1 MRYTCVCLPAAV
13 VILARKRARDCLG
26 WGCPVAGCML
36 QTVCAHVL
44 WVQCSGSE
52 DVQWEP

>member
-13 VILARKRARDCLG
+13 VILARKRVRDCLG

-36 QTVCAHVL
+36 QTLCAHVL
-44 WVQCSGSE
+44 WVQCSGS
-52 DVQWEP
+52 DVLWEP